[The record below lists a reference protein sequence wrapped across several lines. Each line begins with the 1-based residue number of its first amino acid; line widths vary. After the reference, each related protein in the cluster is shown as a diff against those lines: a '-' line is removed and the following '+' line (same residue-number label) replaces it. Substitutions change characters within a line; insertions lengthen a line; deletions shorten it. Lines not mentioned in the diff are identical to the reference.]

1 MRIVVDLQSCQSGS
15 RLGGIG
21 RYSMNLLQ
29 GMARNIGK
37 HDLQIV
43 LSNLMPDGLG
53 DIYHSLEDLI
63 PKHKIRYFHVAGGV
77 AEAFEQ
83 NVFRARAAELLRESF
98 IQGLQPDVVHV
109 SSLFEGLGDDVTTSV
124 GRLCNG
130 ETTAVTL
137 YDLIPLVESEKYLT
151 SATTTAHY
159 YRKLDDLKR
168 AGLMLS
174 ISEFS
179 KFEATDVCGIDPSI
193 ITNISSAVDKK
204 FVPGKL
210 SLDEEKAIKK
220 KYGVVRNYLMY
231 TGSFDQRKNHEGL
244 IRAFA
249 ALPTSTR
256 RGLQLMIVGN
266 GWSGIYDHL
275 RNLGSQL
282 GLAEDD
288 LIFAGKVPDQD
299 LLPLYRLCHLFVF
312 PSLREGFGLPVLE
325 AMSCG
330 IPVIGSNTT
339 SIPEVLGNASA
350 MFNPNDVDSIASKIN
365 EAVTDKGFRDSLI
378 AKGLVQCKNFSWDT
392 SAKRAIEAFEALHE
406 RRQISGAVRVTAPS
420 SEELI
425 QTVARLPE
433 FRHATDLDLIAT
445 ANGIEEA
452 EAATAAAAAD
462 TSGHARRDMSRVG
475 VVSTWNTR
483 CGIAMY
489 SKYLI
494 EKQLESY
501 VVLAPEEDELVAPDE
516 PNVLRCWKAG
526 SDDLMGL
533 FAAIIKEDIR
543 IVLIQFN
550 YGFFEFDQLREFIKR
565 LVIAGRS
572 VSITLHSTHDP
583 VGYENKE
590 LKAVEDGLVL
600 CDSVYVHSER
610 DVETL
615 NALGLSRNVKLFP
628 QGVYQPGEDEI
639 ALRGSD
645 KSFVVASYGFFLPHK
660 GFHELIEAAH
670 ILRRK
675 KVDIRL
681 LMVNSLHPAPISK
694 ELVTAARAK
703 IREFGLEGHV
713 SLITDFLSEELTIQ
727 LLRNADLVVYPYQV
741 TGESSSAAVRMGLA
755 SGVPVAVTPLS
766 IFDDVSDI
774 VFQLPGVTP
783 SELARGIEK
792 TREHI
797 AADSS
802 TARAIGQ
809 RAKRWKAERGF
820 SFLGRK
826 LQNQLRDN
834 RRYFGD
840 DGRIRTN
847 VGERDGAKIR
857 TTGVAG
863 CLLYG
868 PYASLDAGHY
878 KAVLHGVSEMAG
890 DQLDATVEVVTG
902 AEHDQLASSKLTVRA
917 GDDVLATLNFF
928 LPQACSDLEVR
939 VWASAKTSLYLSLL
953 EIEPWERTIDAQD
966 ETADSDERQDVLV
979 TME

>member
-43 LSNLMPDGLG
+43 LSNLMPEGLG
-53 DIYHSLEDLI
+53 DIYHSLEDLV

-98 IQGLQPDVVHV
+98 IQRLQPDVVHV

-124 GRLCNG
+124 GRLCSG

-210 SLDEEKAIKK
+210 SLDEEKQIKK
-220 KYGVVRNYLMY
+220 KYGVTRNYLMY

-256 RGLQLMIVGN
+256 KGLQLMIVGN

-275 RNLGSQL
+275 RNLGSQI

-350 MFNPNDVDSIASKIN
+350 MFDPSDLNSITSKIN
-365 EAVTDKGFRDSLI
+365 EAVIDKGFRESLV

-406 RRQISGAVRVTAPS
+406 RRQMSGAVRVGAPS

-445 ANGIEEA
+445 ANGIEQA
-452 EAATAAAAAD
+452 ETAAEGQ
-462 TSGHARRDMSRVG
+462 SYHARRDASRVG
-475 VVSTWNTR
+475 LVSTWNTR

-516 PNVLRCWKAG
+516 PNVLRCWKSGA
-526 SDDLMGL
+526 DDLTNL

-543 IVLIQFN
+543 IVMIQFN

-565 LVIAGRS
+565 LVVAGRS

-590 LKAVEDGLVL
+590 LRAVKDGLML
-600 CDSVYVHSER
+600 CDSVYVHSEQ

-615 NALGLSRNVKLFP
+615 SLLGLSRNVKLFP
-628 QGVYQPGEDEI
+628 QGVYQPGEDKVV
-639 ALRGSD
+639 LRGSD

-660 GFHELIEAAH
+660 GFHELIEAVH
-670 ILRRK
+670 ILRQK
-675 KVDIRL
+675 KVDVRL
-681 LMVNSLHPAPISK
+681 LMVNALHPAPISK
-694 ELVTAARAK
+694 ELATAARAK
-703 IREFGLEGHV
+703 IREFGLDGHV

-727 LLRNADLVVYPYQV
+727 LLRNSDLIVYPYQA
-741 TGESSSAAVRMGLA
+741 TGESSSAAARMGLA

-766 IFDDVSDI
+766 IFDDVRDI
-774 VFQLPGVTP
+774 VFKLPGVTP
-783 SELARGIEK
+783 AELARGIEE
-792 TREHI
+792 TRAHI
-797 AADSS
+797 SS
-802 TARAIGQ
+802 NSSVAKAIGQ
-809 RAKRWKAERGF
+809 RAKKWKAERGF

-826 LQNQLRDN
+826 LQNQLRN
-834 RRYFGD
+834 NHRYFGD
-840 DGRIRTN
+840 DERIRTN
-847 VGERDGAKIR
+847 VGERDGANIR
-857 TTGVAG
+857 TAGVAG

-868 PYASLDAGHY
+868 PYASLDAGRY
-878 KAVLHGVSEMAG
+878 RAVLRGVSKISG
-890 DQLDATVEVVTG
+890 DLLDATVEVVTG
-902 AEHDQLASSKLTVRA
+902 AEHERLASSKLTVRA
-917 GDDVLATLNFF
+917 SDDVLAALNFS

-939 VWASAKTSLYLSLL
+939 VWVSEKLPVSVVA
-953 EIEPWERTIDAQD
+953 
-966 ETADSDERQDVLV
+966 
-979 TME
+979 